1 MAAWTVIACGHALAV
16 AREGDPRALGAPAYR
31 HTGIPAYR
39 HTGIPAYRSLRKPEQ
54 KSEII
59 YPNKK

>member
-1 MAAWTVIACGHALAV
+1 MAAWTVIACGPALAV
-16 AREGDPRALGAPAYR
+16 AREGDPRALGA
-31 HTGIPAYR
+31 
-39 HTGIPAYRSLRKPEQ
+39 PAYRSLRKPEQ

>member
-1 MAAWTVIACGHALAV
+1 MAAWTVIACDHALAV
-16 AREGDPRALGAPAYR
+16 AREGDPRAFGA
-31 HTGIPAYR
+31 
-39 HTGIPAYRSLRKPEQ
+39 PAYRSLRKPEQ